1 MNSVW
6 KWTAVL
12 LGTAV
17 ILSSL
22 VDRLYGYRYEDL
34 FRVQEPDS
42 VEWKEIPATI
52 DLEFQLDDPDHV

>member
-1 MNSVW
+1 MNSAL

-17 ILSSL
+17 IMSSL

-34 FRVQEPDS
+34 FRVPDPDS
-42 VEWKEIPATI
+42 VVWGEIPSTI
-52 DLEFQLDDPDHV
+52 VLEFHLDDPDHV

>member
-34 FRVQEPDS
+34 FRVPEPDS